1 MRAFTQN
8 PAIRQQLIWIGAWFV
23 LGAFIGFDN
32 YAHGGGMLFGGLYGW
47 ALAAEPGK
55 KRRWRMAAA
64 FWVAALLVFASLRP
78 LPWVHQVPAVR
89 RACRRERSRATDAH
103 DLRVGSRRACS
114 PRTIAGGWGPCEG
127 PHLIRGMSRRMA
139 DEKIHVEAL
148 VIGAGP
154 GGYVAGIRLGQLKK
168 KAMVVERDKP
178 GGICL
183 NVGCIPSK
191 ALINAA
197 KTYDKL
203 RHGGDI
209 GILADN
215 IRVDMV
221 KMQSWKSEVVSKL
234 TGGVKMLL
242 KANGCDYRTGVARL
256 TSRNTVE
263 LTAADGSK
271 VTIQADNIVVAT
283 GSRPIEIPGFK
294 FDGQRIVD
302 STGALAFDA
311 VPERFVVIGGGYIG
325 IEIGTLYA
333 KLGSKV
339 TVVEALPAILA
350 GNDPD
355 IVQVVARKLKKLGVE
370 VMTGAKAKSWSEKD
384 GRAAVVVDVGGNDVT
399 LDADKV
405 LVAVG
410 RRPISDGLGLEEV
423 GVKLERGFIPVDK
436 RLRTNVPGI
445 YAIGDVAGQPM
456 LAHKASRE
464 AEVVAEVIAGHK
476 AEFDVRCIPAV
487 IFSDPEVASAG
498 ITADEA
504 KQRGREV
511 KVGKFPFSVLGR
523 AIANAD
529 TDGFVK
535 VVIDAA
541 SKEVLGIHV
550 VGNGASDVIAEAA
563 LAIEMGALADDLSMT
578 IHAHPTLPEAIMEAA
593 KASLGEA
600 IHIQNR

>member
-1 MRAFTQN
+1 
-8 PAIRQQLIWIGAWFV
+8 
-23 LGAFIGFDN
+23 
-32 YAHGGGMLFGGLYGW
+32 
-47 ALAAEPGK
+47 
-55 KRRWRMAAA
+55 
-64 FWVAALLVFASLRP
+64 
-78 LPWVHQVPAVR
+78 
-89 RACRRERSRATDAH
+89 
-103 DLRVGSRRACS
+103 
-114 PRTIAGGWGPCEG
+114 
-127 PHLIRGMSRRMA
+127 MSDDKNR
-139 DEKIHVEAL
+139 VEAL

-168 KAMVVERDKP
+168 RAMVVERDKP

-197 KTYDKL
+197 KYYDKL
-203 RHGGDI
+203 RHGADI

-215 IRVDMV
+215 LRLDMP
-221 KMQSWKSEVVSKL
+221 KMQAWKGDVVSKL
-234 TGGVKMLL
+234 TGGVKTLL
-242 KANGCDYRTGVARL
+242 KANGCDYRTGSARL
-256 TSRNTVE
+256 LSRNSVE
-263 LTAADGSK
+263 LTEANGSK
-271 VTIQADNIVVAT
+271 VTIEADNVVVAT

-294 FDGQRIVD
+294 FDGNRIVD
-302 STGALAFDA
+302 STGALDFAA
-311 VPERFVVIGGGYIG
+311 VPDRFVVIGGGYIG

-333 KLGSKV
+333 KLGAHV
-339 TVVEALPAILA
+339 TVVEALPNILT
-350 GNDPD
+350 GNDAD
-355 IVQVVARKLKKLGVE
+355 IVQVVSRKLKKLGVE
-370 VMTGAKAKSWSEKD
+370 VMTGAKAKSWSESG
-384 GRAAVVVDVGGNDVT
+384 GRAKVVVEIEGKDVT
-399 LDADKV
+399 IDADKV

-410 RRPISDGLGLEEV
+410 RRPNSEGLGLEEV
-423 GVKLERGFIPVDK
+423 GVKVERGFVPVD
-436 RLRTNVPGI
+436 RRMRTNVPGV

-476 AEFDVRCIPAV
+476 SEFDVRCIPAV

-504 KQRGREV
+504 KQRGRDV
-511 KVGKFPFSVLGR
+511 KIGKFPFVALGR

-535 VVIDAA
+535 VIIDAA

-563 LAIEMGALADDLSMT
+563 LAIEMGALADDLSLT

>member
-1 MRAFTQN
+1 
-8 PAIRQQLIWIGAWFV
+8 
-23 LGAFIGFDN
+23 
-32 YAHGGGMLFGGLYGW
+32 
-47 ALAAEPGK
+47 
-55 KRRWRMAAA
+55 
-64 FWVAALLVFASLRP
+64 
-78 LPWVHQVPAVR
+78 
-89 RACRRERSRATDAH
+89 
-103 DLRVGSRRACS
+103 
-114 PRTIAGGWGPCEG
+114 
-127 PHLIRGMSRRMA
+127 MA
-139 DEKIHVEAL
+139 DEKVHVEAL

-168 KAMVVERDKP
+168 KSMVVERDKP

-183 NVGCIPSK
+183 NVGCVPSK
-191 ALINAA
+191 ALITAS
-197 KTYDKL
+197 KYYDKL
-203 RHGGDI
+203 RHGADI

-215 IRVDMV
+215 FRVDMP
-221 KMQSWKSEVVSKL
+221 KMQTWKGEVVSKL
-234 TGGVKMLL
+234 TGGVKILL

-263 LTAADGSK
+263 LTDPNGGK
-271 VTIQADNIVVAT
+271 TTIQADNIVVAT

-294 FDGQRIVD
+294 FDGNRIVD
-302 STGALAFDA
+302 STGALAFDT

-339 TVVEALPAILA
+339 TVVEALPAILP

-370 VMTGAKAKSWSEKD
+370 VMTGAKAKSWSEAG
-384 GRAAVVVDVGGNDVT
+384 GRATVVIDAGGKDVT

-410 RRPISDGLGLEEV
+410 RRPNWEGLGLEEV
-423 GVKLERGFIPVDK
+423 GVKVDRGFITVDS
-436 RLRTNVPGI
+436 RRRTNVPGI

-476 AEFDVRCIPAV
+476 SEFDVRVIPAV

-498 ITADEA
+498 ISADEA
-504 KQRGREV
+504 KQRGRDV

-523 AIANAD
+523 ALANAD

-550 VGNGASDVIAEAA
+550 VGNGASDIIAEAA
-563 LAIEMGALADDLSMT
+563 LAIEMGALADDLSLT

>member
-1 MRAFTQN
+1 
-8 PAIRQQLIWIGAWFV
+8 
-23 LGAFIGFDN
+23 
-32 YAHGGGMLFGGLYGW
+32 
-47 ALAAEPGK
+47 
-55 KRRWRMAAA
+55 
-64 FWVAALLVFASLRP
+64 
-78 LPWVHQVPAVR
+78 
-89 RACRRERSRATDAH
+89 
-103 DLRVGSRRACS
+103 
-114 PRTIAGGWGPCEG
+114 
-127 PHLIRGMSRRMA
+127 MA
-139 DEKIHVEAL
+139 DAIHVEAL

-191 ALINAA
+191 ALITAS
-197 KTYDKL
+197 KYYDKL
-203 RHGGDI
+203 RHGADI

-215 IRVDMV
+215 VRVDMP
-221 KMQSWKSEVVSKL
+221 KMQTWKGEVVSKL
-234 TGGVKMLL
+234 TGGVKILL
-242 KANGCDYRTGVARL
+242 KSNGCDYRTGVARL
-256 TSRNTVE
+256 VSRNTVE
-263 LTAADGSK
+263 LTEATGK
-271 VTIQADNIVVAT
+271 VTIQADNIVIAT

-294 FDGQRIVD
+294 FDGNRIVD

-339 TVVEALPAILA
+339 TVVEALPAILP

-370 VMTGAKAKSWSEKD
+370 VMTGAKAKSWSEVG
-384 GRAAVVVDVGGNDVT
+384 GRAAVVLDAGGKDVT
-399 LDADKV
+399 VEADKV

-410 RRPISDGLGLEEV
+410 RRPNAEGLGLEEV
-423 GVKLERGFIPVDK
+423 GVKVERGFVTVDK
-436 RLRTNVPGI
+436 RMRTNVPGI

-456 LAHKASRE
+456 LAHKASKE

-498 ITADEA
+498 ITAEDA
-504 KQRGREV
+504 KQRGRDV

-535 VVIDAA
+535 VVIDAGT
-541 SKEVLGIHV
+541 KEVLGIHV

-563 LAIEMGALADDLSMT
+563 LAIEMGALADDISLT
-578 IHAHPTLPEAIMEAA
+578 IHAHPTLPEAIHEAA

>member
-1 MRAFTQN
+1 
-8 PAIRQQLIWIGAWFV
+8 
-23 LGAFIGFDN
+23 
-32 YAHGGGMLFGGLYGW
+32 
-47 ALAAEPGK
+47 
-55 KRRWRMAAA
+55 MAQD
-64 FWVAALLVFASLRP
+64 P
-78 LPWVHQVPAVR
+78 
-89 RACRRERSRATDAH
+89 
-103 DLRVGSRRACS
+103 
-114 PRTIAGGWGPCEG
+114 PRF
-127 PHLIRGMSRRMA
+127 
-139 DEKIHVEAL
+139 EAL

-168 KAMVVERDKP
+168 KALVVERDKP

-197 KTYDKL
+197 KYYDKL
-203 RHGGDI
+203 RHGADI

-215 IRVDMV
+215 LRVDMER
-221 KMQSWKSEVVSKL
+221 MQSWKGDVVSKL
-234 TGGVKMLL
+234 TGGVRILL
-242 KANGCDYRTGVARL
+242 KANGCDYRTGSARL
-256 TSRNTVE
+256 LTRNTVE
-263 LTAADGSK
+263 ITDASGK
-271 VTIQADNIVVAT
+271 QTVQADNIVIAT

-302 STGALAFDA
+302 STGALDFRTP
-311 VPERFVVIGGGYIG
+311 PERFVVIGGGYIG

-339 TVVEALPAILA
+339 TVIEALPAILP

-355 IVQVVARKLKKLGVE
+355 LVQVVARKLKKLGVE
-370 VMTGAKAKSWSEKD
+370 VMTGAKAKSWTEKA
-384 GRAAVVVDVGGNDVT
+384 GRAVVTVEVDGKEAT

-405 LVAVG
+405 LVSVG
-410 RRPISDGLGLEEV
+410 RRPNSEGIGLEEV
-423 GVKLERGFIPVDK
+423 GVKIERGFVTVD
-436 RLRTNVPGI
+436 RRMRTNVPGI

-476 AEFDVRCIPAV
+476 AEFDVRAIPAV
-487 IFSDPEVASAG
+487 IFSDPEIATAG
-498 ITADEA
+498 ITAEEA
-504 KQRGREV
+504 EKAGHKVR
-511 KVGKFPFSVLGR
+511 VGKFPFVALGR

-541 SKEVLGIHV
+541 TQEVLGVQV
-550 VGNGASDVIAEAA
+550 VGNGAPDIIAEAT
-563 LAIEMGALADDLSMT
+563 LAIEMGALADDLSLT

>member
-1 MRAFTQN
+1 
-8 PAIRQQLIWIGAWFV
+8 
-23 LGAFIGFDN
+23 
-32 YAHGGGMLFGGLYGW
+32 
-47 ALAAEPGK
+47 
-55 KRRWRMAAA
+55 
-64 FWVAALLVFASLRP
+64 
-78 LPWVHQVPAVR
+78 
-89 RACRRERSRATDAH
+89 
-103 DLRVGSRRACS
+103 
-114 PRTIAGGWGPCEG
+114 
-127 PHLIRGMSRRMA
+127 MA
-139 DEKIHVEAL
+139 DETIRVEAL

-197 KTYDKL
+197 KYYDKF
-203 RHGGDI
+203 RHGADI

-215 IRVDMV
+215 IRLDMG
-221 KMQSWKSEVVSKL
+221 KMQSWKGEVVSKL
-234 TGGVKMLL
+234 TGGVRILL

-256 TSRNTVE
+256 TARNIVE
-263 LTAADGSK
+263 LTEASGK
-271 VTIQADNIVVAT
+271 TTIQADNVIIAT
-283 GSRPIEIPGFK
+283 GSRPIEIPGFA

-302 STGALAFDA
+302 STGALDFAA

-333 KLGSKV
+333 KLGSRV
-339 TVVEALPAILA
+339 TVVEALPAILP
-350 GNDPD
+350 GNDPE

-370 VMTGAKAKSWSEKD
+370 VMTGAKAKSWTEKG
-384 GRAAVVVDVGGNDVT
+384 GRAVVTIDVGGKEAT

-410 RRPISDGLGLEEV
+410 RRPNSEGLGLEAV
-423 GVKLERGFIPVDK
+423 GVKIERGFVPVD
-436 RLRTNVPGI
+436 RRQRTNVPGV

-464 AEVVAEVIAGHK
+464 AEVAAEVIAGHK

-487 IFSDPEVASAG
+487 IFSDPEVATAG

-504 KQRGREV
+504 TAKGRKV
-511 KVGKFPFSVLGR
+511 KVGKFPFVALGR

-535 VVIDAA
+535 VVIDAD

-550 VGNGASDVIAEAA
+550 VGNGASDIIAEAA
-563 LAIEMGALADDLSMT
+563 LAIEMGALADDISLT

>member
-1 MRAFTQN
+1 MAEET
-8 PAIRQQLIWIGAWFV
+8 IR
-23 LGAFIGFDN
+23 
-32 YAHGGGMLFGGLYGW
+32 
-47 ALAAEPGK
+47 
-55 KRRWRMAAA
+55 
-64 FWVAALLVFASLRP
+64 
-78 LPWVHQVPAVR
+78 
-89 RACRRERSRATDAH
+89 
-103 DLRVGSRRACS
+103 
-114 PRTIAGGWGPCEG
+114 
-127 PHLIRGMSRRMA
+127 
-139 DEKIHVEAL
+139 VEAL

-197 KTYDKL
+197 KTYDKF
-203 RHGGDI
+203 RHGADI

-215 IRVDMV
+215 IRLDMA
-221 KMQSWKSEVVSKL
+221 KMQTWKGEVVHKL
-234 TGGVKMLL
+234 TSGVRILL
-242 KANGCDYRTGVARL
+242 KANGCDYRTGSAKL
-256 TSRNTVE
+256 LSRNTVE
-263 LTAADGSK
+263 LTEASGK
-271 VTIQADNIVVAT
+271 TTIQADNIIVAT
-283 GSRPIEIPGFK
+283 GSRPIEIPGFA

-302 STGALAFDA
+302 STGALDFPA
-311 VPERFVVIGGGYIG
+311 VPEQFVVIGGGYIG

-333 KLGSKV
+333 KLGSRV
-339 TVVEALPAILA
+339 TVVEALPAILP
-350 GNDPD
+350 GNDPE

-370 VMTGAKAKSWSEKD
+370 VMTGAKAKSWTEKG
-384 GRAAVVVDVGGNDVT
+384 GRAVVTIDVGGKEAT

-410 RRPISDGLGLEEV
+410 RRPNFEGIGLEEV
-423 GVKLERGFIPVDK
+423 GVKVERGFITVDR

-464 AEVVAEVIAGHK
+464 AEVAAEVIAGHRS
-476 AEFDVRCIPAV
+476 EFDVRCIPAV

-498 ITADEA
+498 ITAEEA
-504 KQRGREV
+504 TAKGR
-511 KVGKFPFSVLGR
+511 KVRIGKFPFVALGR

-535 VVIDAA
+535 VVIDAD

-550 VGNGASDVIAEAA
+550 VGNGASDIIAEAA
-563 LAIEMGALADDLSMT
+563 LAIEMGALADDISLT

>member
-1 MRAFTQN
+1 
-8 PAIRQQLIWIGAWFV
+8 
-23 LGAFIGFDN
+23 
-32 YAHGGGMLFGGLYGW
+32 
-47 ALAAEPGK
+47 
-55 KRRWRMAAA
+55 
-64 FWVAALLVFASLRP
+64 
-78 LPWVHQVPAVR
+78 
-89 RACRRERSRATDAH
+89 
-103 DLRVGSRRACS
+103 
-114 PRTIAGGWGPCEG
+114 
-127 PHLIRGMSRRMA
+127 MA
-139 DEKIHVEAL
+139 DAIHVEAL

-191 ALINAA
+191 ALINAS
-197 KTYDKL
+197 KYYDKL
-203 RHGGDI
+203 RHGADI

-215 IRVDMV
+215 FRVDMP
-221 KMQSWKSEVVSKL
+221 KMQTWKGELVSKL
-234 TGGVKMLL
+234 TGGVKILL
-242 KANGCDYRTGVARL
+242 KSNGCDYRTGVARL
-256 TSRNTVE
+256 VSRNTVE
-263 LTAADGSK
+263 LTEATGK
-271 VTIQADNIVVAT
+271 VTIQADNIVIAT

-294 FDGQRIVD
+294 FDGNRIVD

-339 TVVEALPAILA
+339 TVVEALPAILP

-370 VMTGAKAKSWSEKD
+370 VMTGAKAKSWSEVG
-384 GRAAVVVDVGGNDVT
+384 GRAAVVLDAGNVDSKDVT
-399 LDADKV
+399 VTADKV

-410 RRPISDGLGLEEV
+410 RRPNAEGLGLEEV
-423 GVKLERGFIPVDK
+423 GVKVERGFVTVDK
-436 RLRTNVPGI
+436 RMRTNVPGI

-456 LAHKASRE
+456 LAHKASKE
-464 AEVVAEVIAGHK
+464 AEIVAEVIAGHK

-504 KQRGREV
+504 KQRGRDV

-535 VVIDAA
+535 VVIDAGT
-541 SKEVLGIHV
+541 KEVLGIHV

-563 LAIEMGALADDLSMT
+563 LAIEMGALADDISLT
-578 IHAHPTLPEAIMEAA
+578 IHAHPTLPEAIHEAA

>member
-1 MRAFTQN
+1 MAEET
-8 PAIRQQLIWIGAWFV
+8 IR
-23 LGAFIGFDN
+23 
-32 YAHGGGMLFGGLYGW
+32 
-47 ALAAEPGK
+47 
-55 KRRWRMAAA
+55 
-64 FWVAALLVFASLRP
+64 
-78 LPWVHQVPAVR
+78 
-89 RACRRERSRATDAH
+89 
-103 DLRVGSRRACS
+103 
-114 PRTIAGGWGPCEG
+114 
-127 PHLIRGMSRRMA
+127 
-139 DEKIHVEAL
+139 VEAL

-197 KTYDKL
+197 KYYDKF
-203 RHGGDI
+203 RHGADI

-215 IRVDMV
+215 IRLDMA
-221 KMQSWKSEVVSKL
+221 KMQTWKGEVVHKL
-234 TGGVKMLL
+234 TSGVRILL
-242 KANGCDYRTGVARL
+242 KANGCDYRTGSAKL
-256 TSRNTVE
+256 LSRNTVE
-263 LTAADGSK
+263 LTEASGK
-271 VTIQADNIVVAT
+271 TTIQADNIIVAT
-283 GSRPIEIPGFK
+283 GSRPIEIPGFA

-302 STGALAFDA
+302 STGALDFPA
-311 VPERFVVIGGGYIG
+311 VPEQFVVIGGGYIG

-333 KLGSKV
+333 KLGSRV
-339 TVVEALPAILA
+339 TVVEALPAILP
-350 GNDPD
+350 GNDPE

-370 VMTGAKAKSWSEKD
+370 VMTGAKAKSWTEKG
-384 GRAAVVVDVGGNDVT
+384 GRAVVTIDVGGKEAT

-410 RRPISDGLGLEEV
+410 RRPNFEGIGLEEV
-423 GVKLERGFIPVDK
+423 GVKVERGFITVDR

-464 AEVVAEVIAGHK
+464 AEVAAEVIAGHRS
-476 AEFDVRCIPAV
+476 EFDVRCIPAV

-498 ITADEA
+498 ITAEDATA
-504 KQRGREV
+504 KRR
-511 KVGKFPFSVLGR
+511 KVRIGKVPFVALGR

-535 VVIDAA
+535 VVIDAD

-550 VGNGASDVIAEAA
+550 VGNGASDIIAEAA
-563 LAIEMGALADDLSMT
+563 LAIEMGALADDISLT